1 MLKTY
6 LEEKIYREDDMDIL
20 LNFLL
25 MHIAAELFSIN
36 SEINQSLSIL

>member
-20 LNFLL
+20 RKFL
-25 MHIAAELFSIN
+25 AN
-36 SEINQSLSIL
+36 SYRC

>member
-20 LNFLL
+20 LNFL
-25 MHIAAELFSIN
+25 ANAYRY
-36 SEINQSLSIL
+36 

>member
-20 LNFLL
+20 LKFL
-25 MHIAAELFSIN
+25 ANAYRC
-36 SEINQSLSIL
+36 

>member
-20 LNFLL
+20 LNFL
-25 MHIAAELFSIN
+25 AYAYRC
-36 SEINQSLSIL
+36 